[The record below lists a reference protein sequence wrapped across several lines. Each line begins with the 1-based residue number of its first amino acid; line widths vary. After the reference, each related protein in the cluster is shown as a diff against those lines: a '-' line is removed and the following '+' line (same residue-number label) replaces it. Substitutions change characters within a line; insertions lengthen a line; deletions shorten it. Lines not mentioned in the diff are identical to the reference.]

1 MVKYTARIT
10 GIGPLLS
17 EFTEAGVLVFFGPN
31 APEELTEF
39 AVIHDGQFLAEPVV
53 AGDVFSIGGER
64 YRVLAVGAVANQN
77 LAALGHFII
86 KFNGATEPEMPG
98 DICAEARSLPV
109 LAVGMRFQFSA
120 HG

>member
-1 MVKYTARIT
+1 
-10 GIGPLLS
+10 
-17 EFTEAGVLVFFGPN
+17 
-31 APEELTEF
+31 
-39 AVIHDGQFLAEPVV
+39 
-53 AGDVFSIGGER
+53 
-64 YRVLAVGAVANQN
+64 VLAVGAVANQN